1 MFGGSILEKYFTSL
15 VQLGFDERATFLTE
29 ELDLWYHGGIEDMA
43 TNVAWKW
50 TQLTQILDSKVK
62 PKALLSDVV

>member
-15 VQLGFDERATFLTE
+15 VHLGFDERATFLTE

-50 TQLTQILDSKVK
+50 T
-62 PKALLSDVV
+62 